1 MRIVVIGSGN
11 VAYHLIHAFCKT
23 NATIFV
29 HARNKGALDLMKL
42 EFPSITVL
50 TNYDLTNIDVDFVLI
65 SVKDDVLNNV
75 FEQYSY
81 ASKTLVAHTSGNQ
94 TIQPNQLHQ
103 KIGVFYPL
111 QTFSK
116 FNPIE
121 WTTTPVLIEG
131 SSEEGIYILKTI
143 ASLIQAPFFETDEK
157 QRKAIHVAAVLMSN
171 FANHLMGKAADFLKN
186 QNIDYHILQP
196 LVIETIRKAFANNP
210 FDVQTGPAIRN
221 DRLTLAQHLEQLG
234 SDTLLQKIY
243 TDITESIQKTSNLDT
258 HNE

>member
-1 MRIVVIGSGN
+1 MRIVIIGSGN

-29 HARNKGALDLMKL
+29 HARNKGSLDLLKL
-42 EFPSITVL
+42 EFPSITIL
-50 TNYDLTNIDVDFVLI
+50 ANYDLTTIDVDLVLI
-65 SVKDDVLNNV
+65 SVKDDVLNDV
-75 FEQYSY
+75 FEQYTY
-81 ASKTLVAHTSGNQ
+81 APNTLVAHTSGNQ

-116 FNPIE
+116 SNRIE
-121 WTTTPVLIEG
+121 WNTTPILMES
-131 SSEEGIYILKTI
+131 SSEGDMHILER
-143 ASLIQAPFFETDEK
+143 AAALIRAPFFETDEI
-157 QRKAIHVAAVLMSN
+157 QRKAIHVAAVLTSN
-171 FANHLMGKAADFLKN
+171 FANHLMGKAAVFLKK
-186 QNIDYHILQP
+186 QDIDYHILQP
-196 LVIETIRKAFANNP
+196 LVMETIRKAFANNP

-221 DRLTLAQHLEQLG
+221 DRLTLAQHLEQLK